1 MANNLTDYAENKL
14 LDHLLGTAAY
24 TMPTQVYLALFTAA
38 SSQETPTVTEV
49 STGGYAREAID
60 FSAAAS
66 GATSN
71 SGVVSFTASGGNFG
85 DVTHIGLSD
94 DPTAGNWLMVGALT
108 SPKTV
113 NDGDTLQFAAGDVDV
128 SMD

>member
-1 MANNLTDYAENKL
+1 MANNLTNYAENKL

-24 TMPTQVYLALFTAA
+24 TMPAQVYLALFTAVGD
-38 SSQETPTVTEV
+38 QEAGTVTEV
-49 STGGYAREAID
+49 ATGAYARQAID

-85 DVTHIGLSD
+85 GGM
-94 DPTAGNWLMVGALT
+94 P
-108 SPKTV
+108 
-113 NDGDTLQFAAGDVDV
+113 AGDWRL
-128 SMD
+128 